1 MTARLRSHASYFRL
15 SVSSFAR
22 VMLSATLLCT
32 APVYAQTFTVLHSF
46 TDQGDGGYPLA
57 GVSIDRGGNLFG
69 TNQGGIH
76 GILYE
81 LAQRNGNWILNP
93 LLKFDGSDGAM
104 PTARP
109 AIALDGTLYGNTC
122 QGGDFGACEFEGCGV
137 VYHLIPPP
145 TPCRAV
151 SCFWNAATVWLFD
164 LTNGDAPTGDLLF
177 DAAGN
182 IYGTTLGGGAENGVV
197 YELTPSGSGFNFKG
211 LYEFR
216 GNSDGSYPE
225 SGVVA
230 DAAGNL
236 YGTTFNGGGGPCNE
250 NNGGC
255 GTVFELSP
263 TPDGVEREGDLC
275 IPRPVRWSVPD
286 GGNRHRSSRESI
298 WSRDYRWCQWWRDDF
313 QKLTPSGDSWTF
325 SLVYSFT
332 ALGSCSSF
340 SGPGGTLLIDAA
352 GNLYGNTSTNGTYGY
367 GAVFMLA
374 PSGNSW
380 TYSSL
385 HDFTNGVMT
394 VPVPLA
400 T

>member
-1 MTARLRSHASYFRL
+1 
-15 SVSSFAR
+15 
-22 VMLSATLLCT
+22 
-32 APVYAQTFTVLHSF
+32 
-46 TDQGDGGYPLA
+46 
-57 GVSIDRGGNLFG
+57 
-69 TNQGGIH
+69 
-76 GILYE
+76 
-81 LAQRNGNWILNP
+81 
-93 LLKFDGSDGAM
+93 
-104 PTARP
+104 
-109 AIALDGTLYGNTC
+109 
-122 QGGDFGACEFEGCGV
+122 

-151 SCFWNAATVWLFD
+151 SCFWSAATVWLFD

-263 TPDGVEREGDLC
+263 TQTGWSERVIYAFQDQSDGAYPMAGIVIDQAGNLYGAATT
-275 IPRPVRWSVPD
+275 
-286 GGNRHRSSRESI
+286 GGVSGGGTI
-298 WSRDYRWCQWWRDDF
+298 F
-313 QKLTPSGDSWTF
+313 KLTPSGDSWTF

-385 HDFTNGVMT
+385 HDFTNGDDGACPIGNMSRTANNSLYGTTLGGGSYGFGT
-394 VPVPLA
+394 VWEVVP
-400 T
+400 